1 MTQQELFAAALGLA
15 QPWSVT
21 KIEFSVKE
29 RRLDIHID
37 FERGGMFPCPV
48 CKQMCKAYDTTEESW
63 RHLNFFQHAA
73 YLHARVPR
81 VDCESCHLIRKIE
94 VPWARSGSGFTL
106 LFEAFL
112 MSLAEE
118 MPVRAVADLVGEHDT
133 LLWRI
138 VRHYVGQAVK
148 RQNVSSTRVVGVDET
163 ASRRGHKYV
172 TFFFDLQEKRLIYA
186 TPGKDADTVARFAQN
201 LDSRGCCPSQVA
213 QIACDMSPAFI
224 KGIRKSLPKAEITFD
239 RFHLT
244 KIVNDAVDK
253 VRREET
259 ATKSELKKTR
269 YIWLTNP
276 KNLTRTQLRRLTS
289 LSRQNLQTVR
299 AYNIRLAFQ
308 DFFTQPD
315 RPAGDSWL
323 KSWYFWATH
332 SRLQPIIEAAKTVKS
347 HWNGVLSWFQSHITT
362 GILEGFN
369 SLLQAAKARAR
380 GYRSDENLIAM
391 AYLIAGKL
399 NFGLP
404 T

>member
-37 FERGGMFPCPV
+37 FERGGIFPCPV
-48 CKQMCKAYDTTEESW
+48 CKEMSKAYDTTEESW

-81 VDCESCHLIRKIE
+81 VNCDSCHLVRKIE

-133 LLWRI
+133 LIWRI

-148 RQNVSSTRVVGVDET
+148 RQDVSSTRVVGVDET

-201 LDSRGCCPSQVA
+201 LNSRGCSPSQVA

-269 YIWLTNP
+269 YLWLTNP

-315 RPAGDSWL
+315 RSAGESWL

-332 SRLQPIIEAAKTVKS
+332 SRLQPIVEAAKTVKS
-347 HWNGVLSWFQSHITT
+347 HWTGVLNWFHSHITT